1 MLSPDKFNN
10 QRKKSMKKKTTNQ
23 QLSKK
28 IFIAGKVYDLQVM
41 DKDTVEASV
50 QEYLDNAIGK
60 DRVRFELCTIGNAAA
75 MSFHREF
82 DYTPYNADPMKD
94 IMDADAFMMTAH
106 GYNGFW
112 MPSPFPMIPGC
123 IYPYHIR
130 QTDFLDAYQRSA
142 GILGASRI
150 KNASLDI
157 SPASAILRVQI
168 G

>member
-1 MLSPDKFNN
+1 MNKNIANN
-10 QRKKSMKKKTTNQ
+10 RQIID
-23 QLSKK
+23 KK
-28 IFIAGKVYDLQVM
+28 IFVAGKVYDLLAM
-41 DKDTVEASV
+41 DKDEVEASV
-50 QEYLDNAIGK
+50 QADLDSYAGK
-60 DRVRFELCTIGNAAA
+60 DKVRFELYTIGNAVA
-75 MSFHREF
+75 MFFHRGFE
-82 DYTPYNADPMKD
+82 YSPYNADPTKD
-94 IMDADAFMMTAH
+94 IMDEDAFMMTAH

-130 QTDFLDAYQRSA
+130 QADFLDAYRKSA

-157 SPASAILRVQI
+157 SPVSVILRVQI

>member
-1 MLSPDKFNN
+1 MDKNIANN
-10 QRKKSMKKKTTNQ
+10 SLIMD
-23 QLSKK
+23 KK

-60 DRVRFELCTIGNAAA
+60 GRVRFELYTIGNMTA
-75 MSFHREF
+75 MSFHRGL
-82 DYTPYNADPMKD
+82 DYSAYDADPVED

-106 GYNGFW
+106 EYEGFM
-112 MPSPFPMIPGC
+112 MPVPFPTLPVPGFG
-123 IYPYHIR
+123 YPYHISR
-130 QTDFLDAYQRSA
+130 TDFLDAYCKSA
-142 GILGASRI
+142 RILGASRI

-157 SPASAILRVQI
+157 APQSIVLRVQI